1 MEAIATPIRKRISK
15 QITTKKVPD
24 YLVKDEID
32 GVRFYYRDYKLV
44 LNKRKTLDEIMGCSA
59 IQSLLIQYL
68 MKILFK
74 NDIDEKYYLFTNE
87 SGNNLSLNNNF
98 SFDLALYERAL
109 LTPDLINN
117 KYVHG
122 IAPQIVVEID
132 AKISHKN
139 NDSNHSENYCFSKI
153 QKLLDYGTQKIVWI
167 FTKSKKILIA
177 EGKDWHIYDFDKTLQ
192 LLDNVTFNIAEFL
205 EKEKI
210 VL

>member
-59 IQSLLIQYL
+59 IQWIIIEYLLEVIYGS
-68 MKILFK
+68 
-74 NDIDEKYYLFTNE
+74 DIRKTYRVATNE

-109 LTPDLINN
+109 LTPETINN

-132 AKISHKN
+132 TDISL
-139 NDSNHSENYCFSKI
+139 DDTGLDTFEGYYFSKT
-153 QKLLDYGTQKIVWI
+153 QKLLAYGTQKIVWI